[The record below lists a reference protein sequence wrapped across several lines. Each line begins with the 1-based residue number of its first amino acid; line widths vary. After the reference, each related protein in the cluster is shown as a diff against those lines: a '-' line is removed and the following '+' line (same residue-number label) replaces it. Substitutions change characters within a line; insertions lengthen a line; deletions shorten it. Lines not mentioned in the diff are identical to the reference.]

1 MKRFA
6 IIGVILASLMGLF
19 VGTASATSL
28 SGLGAPP
35 VNNTNCWAR
44 DGFGFVEVNCQWGTP
59 YNYAK
64 QLYAPWINSGQIVL
78 YGSYWPTAAG
88 QPNGTTAYHDAWS
101 SCAPGDTCGFQMI
114 VTTSQAAYDFTT
126 AYYQQ
131 WVGNGQN
138 SEIVVCKNF
147 GDHGCS

>member
-1 MKRFA
+1 MKRLA
-6 IIGVILASLMGLF
+6 VIGVLLAMLSGLF

-64 QLYAPWINSGQIVL
+64 QLYAPWISSGQIIL
-78 YGSYWPTAAG
+78 YGSNWPTAAG
-88 QPNGTTAYHDAWS
+88 QPNGTSAWHEDWGSHFQTVITNSLSAYN
-101 SCAPGDTCGFQMI
+101 
-114 VTTSQAAYDFTT
+114 FTV

-131 WVGNGQN
+131 WVDSNV
-138 SEIVVCKNF
+138 ITVCQNF
-147 GDHGCS
+147 GSYGCT

>member
-6 IIGVILASLMGLF
+6 IITAAIGALLFGL

-64 QLYAPWINSGQIVL
+64 SLYAPWGNQIVV
-78 YGSYWPTAAG
+78 YGSNWPTAAA
-88 QPNGTTAYHDAWS
+88 QPNGTTAYHRDWNGYFMEIDTTNIDAYNWS
-101 SCAPGDTCGFQMI
+101 ATYYTPWLNSGMEVC
-114 VTTSQAAYDFTT
+114 QAWA
-126 AYYQQ
+126 
-131 WVGNGQN
+131 GGQ
-138 SEIVVCKNF
+138 
-147 GDHGCS
+147 GCI

>member
-44 DGFGFVEVNCQWGTP
+44 DGFGFVEVSCQWGTP
-59 YNYAK
+59 YTYA
-64 QLYAPWINSGQIVL
+64 QSLYAHWISTGQVVL
-78 YGSYWPTAAG
+78 YGDNWPTAAG
-88 QPNGTTAYHDAWS
+88 QPNGTTAYHHDWTNDGFNEIDA
-101 SCAPGDTCGFQMI
+101 
-114 VTTSQAAYDFTT
+114 TTSAAFNFSI

-131 WVGNGQN
+131 WVN
-138 SEIVVCKNF
+138 SGVIAVCTPS
-147 GDHGCS
+147 GVCY